1 MTIGKRVAALESSI
15 ITEPAATEPFDW
27 EQYGEIGLLTLRCI
41 SEFLTRGNPLDNHGH
56 QLMRVGGFALSK
68 LIGGPVSEYEVESLH
83 HLMTKNSGH
92 MPYGYSEVKHPLAL
106 ELFELLC
113 QEGHL

>member
-1 MTIGKRVAALESSI
+1 MTIGKRVDALESV
-15 ITEPAATEPFDW
+15 ITEPVTTEPIDW
-27 EQYGEIGLLTLRCI
+27 EQYGEIGRLTQRCI
-41 SEFLTRGNPLDNHGH
+41 CEFLTREDSLDNYGH
-56 QLMRVGGFALSK
+56 QLMRVAGFALSK
-68 LIGGPVSEYEVESLH
+68 LMGGPVSEYEVESLH

-92 MPYGYSEVKHPLAL
+92 MPYGYSEVKHSLAL